1 MIPTERPE
9 QKARRELSK
18 LTQLTHFGTCHAVLH
33 FEHRSSVPTLSQQCS
48 NSVLT
53 PLWQEVLERSNTFLV
68 CSNTRSI
75 PKLAF

>member
-33 FEHRSSVPTLSQQCS
+33 FDIKSTVRPFQHCS

-53 PLWQEVLERSNTFLV
+53 VF
-68 CSNTRSI
+68 
-75 PKLAF
+75 